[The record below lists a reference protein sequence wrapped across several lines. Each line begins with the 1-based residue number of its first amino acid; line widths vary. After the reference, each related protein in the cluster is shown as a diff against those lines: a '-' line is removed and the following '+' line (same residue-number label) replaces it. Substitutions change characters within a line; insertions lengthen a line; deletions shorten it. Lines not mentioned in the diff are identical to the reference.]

1 MRKFTALLLPHL
13 AACLFFMTTL
23 CATPRCAELSPSPDS
38 VNGQHSDQP
47 AQTGQQPPSQ
57 PEPDNIPPDNF
68 PSDIVVQP
76 KEENLTPEA
85 TETYAYLLMIQAILD
100 EDEAGVLD
108 VAPLLEK
115 CKAPATVWLDGGIWL
130 MSRKSSTAIPFLEQ
144 SLKMYPDDLSMS
156 LLYAEALGDHGLASR
171 GVEYMRNFMKK
182 HPDIMDARLELA
194 LLLVKDKQFEEA
206 QKLLNQIPAKQRTS
220 LVDYYQ
226 AKALLGMNKRSEAI
240 GYLRKAVKG
249 MPDFVE
255 ALADLAF
262 ALEQDGNLREARSTY
277 EKLQKLHFSPHD
289 VALRLIN
296 LSLKLKQ
303 PEKALQYIRQGP
315 NSLSFRL
322 TAANMLLQSRH
333 YLQAENI
340 LKQIADTPDAPVEVY
355 LLLADIVYEQRRNLN
370 MALGWLN
377 KIPADKPGVEKGALL
392 RVQLLAEAG
401 KMADAL
407 VEAAKAQEEYPDF
420 SAIADFRIRLLAREK
435 KIAEALALARKSL
448 EKWPDNSQLSFLL
461 ASLLD
466 ESGDKKQAMAT
477 MEKIITKEP
486 DNFQALNYVGFTL
499 AEENRDLERAL
510 KLLTK
515 ANELSPDQAYIIDS
529 LAWALYRSGKY
540 GEALREIKRAVKLGE
555 NSGDA
560 AIWDHYGDIAI
571 KNGLRDEARRAWRK
585 AIELKPS
592 NADAIRKKLAK

>member
-13 AACLFFMTTL
+13 AACLFSLTAMCAAPL
-23 CATPRCAELSPSPDS
+23 CAGLSPSPEPPAGSRQPRLQQTLPPAPAIIPPANALPD
-38 VNGQHSDQP
+38 VFVQP
-47 AQTGQQPPSQ
+47 A
-57 PEPDNIPPDNF
+57 E
-68 PSDIVVQP
+68 
-76 KEENLTPEA
+76 KNLTPEA

-100 EDEAGVLD
+100 EDEAGMLD
-108 VAPLLEK
+108 VVPLLEK
-115 CKAPATVWLDGGIWL
+115 CKAPAAIWLDGGIWL
-130 MSRKSSTAIPFLEQ
+130 MSRKSATAVPFLEQ

-171 GVEYMRNFMKK
+171 GVEYMRKFLER
-182 HPDIMDARLELA
+182 HPDALDARLELA
-194 LLLVKDKQFEEA
+194 LLLVKDKQFEAA
-206 QKLLNQIPAKQRTS
+206 QKLLNQIPAKKRTS

-226 AKALLGMNKRSEAI
+226 AKALLGMDKRPEAI
-240 GYLRKAVKG
+240 GYLRKAVRG

-303 PEKALQYIRQGP
+303 PEKALQYIRHGP
-315 NSLSFRL
+315 DSLSFKL

-340 LKQIADTPDAPVEVY
+340 LKQIAGRPDAPVEVY

-392 RVQLLAEAG
+392 RIQLLAEAG
-401 KMADAL
+401 KMDEAL
-407 VEAAKAQEEYPDF
+407 KAAAKAQEEFPDF
-420 SAIADFRIRLLAREK
+420 SAIADFRIRLLARAK
-435 KIAEALALARKSL
+435 KTAEALALARKSL
-448 EKWPDNSQLSFLL
+448 EKWPDNSQLTFLF

-477 MEKIITKEP
+477 MEKILAKEP

-515 ANELSPDQAYIIDS
+515 ANELSPDQSYIVDS

-540 GEALREIKRAVKLGE
+540 DDALREIKRAIKLGE
-555 NSGDA
+555 SSGDA
-560 AIWDHYGDIAI
+560 AIWDHYGDIAM
-571 KNGLRDEARRAWRK
+571 KKGLRDEARRAWRK

>member
-1 MRKFTALLLPHL
+1 MRKFTALPLPHL
-13 AACLFFMTTL
+13 AACFFFLTAL
-23 CATPRCAELSPSPDS
+23 CAAPLGAELPPYPDA
-38 VNGQHSDQP
+38 VNGQHAGGPAQP
-47 AQTGQQPPSQ
+47 AQQQSLPPV
-57 PEPDNIPPDNF
+57 PAIIPPE
-68 PSDIVVQP
+68 SSLTDIFVQP

-108 VAPLLEK
+108 VAPMLEK
-115 CKAPATVWLDGGIWL
+115 CRAPAAIWLDGGIWL
-130 MSRKSSTAIPFLEQ
+130 MSRKSPTAIPFLEQ

-171 GVEYMRNFMKK
+171 GVEYMRKFMER
-182 HPDIMDARLELA
+182 HPDTLDARLELA
-194 LLLVKDKQFEEA
+194 LLLVKDKQFEAA
-206 QKLLNQIPAKQRTS
+206 QKLLNQIPAKQRTT

-226 AKALLGMNKRSEAI
+226 AKALLGMDKRSEAI

-315 NSLSFRL
+315 DSLSFKL
-322 TAANMLLQSRH
+322 TAANMLLQSSH

-340 LKQIADTPDAPVEVY
+340 LKQISGRPDAPVEVY

-377 KIPADKPGVEKGALL
+377 KIPANKPGAEKGALL
-392 RVQLLAEAG
+392 RIQLLAEAG
-401 KMADAL
+401 KLDEAL
-407 VEAAKAQEEYPDF
+407 REAAKAQDEYPDF
-420 SAIADFRIRLLAREK
+420 SAIADFRIRLLARQK
-435 KIAEALALARKSL
+435 KTAEALALARKSL

-477 MEKIITKEP
+477 MEKIIAKEP

-540 GEALREIKRAVKLGE
+540 DDALREIKRAVKLGE
-555 NSGDA
+555 TSGDA
-560 AIWDHYGDIAI
+560 AIWDHYGDIAM
-571 KNGLRDEARRAWRK
+571 KKGLRDEARRAWRK